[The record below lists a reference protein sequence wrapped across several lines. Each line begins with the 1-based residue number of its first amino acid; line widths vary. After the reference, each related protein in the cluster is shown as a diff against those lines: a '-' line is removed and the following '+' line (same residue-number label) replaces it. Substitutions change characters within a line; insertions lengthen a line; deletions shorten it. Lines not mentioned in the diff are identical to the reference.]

1 MIKYCGHCGHRLASR
16 EQDGRLRLVCPECDW
31 TLYEDPKVAV
41 AVIVG
46 QEGRLLL
53 NRRAI
58 EPGLGAWSFPS
69 GYVNRGERLEEAAAR
84 EAKEETGLD
93 VRVGGLIGVYSESGN
108 PVVLIVYAAESWTG
122 VPAPGEEVSEVGWF
136 GPESLPPLAFE
147 HDHGIIAEWSR
158 TVIARGETATQAR

>member
-108 PVVLIVYAAESWTG
+108 PVVLIFTRRRAGRVSRRREKRLARSVGLGRKACPRWRSSTTMVSSRSGAE
-122 VPAPGEEVSEVGWF
+122 
-136 GPESLPPLAFE
+136 
-147 HDHGIIAEWSR
+147 R
-158 TVIARGETATQAR
+158 